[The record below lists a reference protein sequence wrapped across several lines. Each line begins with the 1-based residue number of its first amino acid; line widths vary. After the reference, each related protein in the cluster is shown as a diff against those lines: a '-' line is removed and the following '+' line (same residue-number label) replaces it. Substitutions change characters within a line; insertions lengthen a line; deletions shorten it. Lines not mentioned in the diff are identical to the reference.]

1 MAGETSNQFA
11 ISQAM
16 TANQSDLNLLS
27 SWAGRQVPVGVAILV
42 SVLVNATTAGV
53 RLDVKAGTRS
63 IQPRSQV
70 QGGGTAGTM
79 PNPLGT
85 AAIEFVAYQGEEL
98 QLLFYETLGG
108 TPTVNLLVKW
118 EVVAGG

>member
-1 MAGETSNQFA
+1 MAGESSNQFA

-16 TANQSDLNLLS
+16 SANQSDLNLLS
-27 SWAGRQVPVGVAILV
+27 SWVGRTVPYGVAV
-42 SVLVNATTAGV
+42 MVTVLVNATTAGV

-70 QGGGTAGTM
+70 QGGGAAGTM

-85 AAIEFVAYQGEEL
+85 APITFVAYQGEEL

-108 TPTVNLLVKW
+108 TPTVNLLIQW
-118 EVVAGG
+118 DVVG